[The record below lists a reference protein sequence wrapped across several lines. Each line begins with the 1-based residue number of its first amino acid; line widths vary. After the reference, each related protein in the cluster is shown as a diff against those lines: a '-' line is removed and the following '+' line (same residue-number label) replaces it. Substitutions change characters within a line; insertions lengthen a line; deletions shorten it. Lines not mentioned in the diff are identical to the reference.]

1 MRKKNRRRGKNLLS
15 YMSCNYDQTKLEA
28 PLLTYRF
35 AALNLGRRHYEV
47 VLSAP
52 TYLDVFVAGFKSQ
65 RRAVRLVNQL
75 NKYFDAHRLV
85 AHA

>member
-1 MRKKNRRRGKNLLS
+1 MRKKKSKRGKNLLS

-28 PLLTYRF
+28 PLLTYHHAEYSRSP
-35 AALNLGRRHYEV
+35 RRHKAMV
-47 VLSAP
+47 W
-52 TYLDVFVAGFKSQ
+52 TDYLEGVDVAGFKSQ

-85 AHA
+85 ARA

>member
-28 PLLTYRF
+28 PLLTYHH
-35 AALNLGRRHYEV
+35 AEYSLSSRRHKVMVWTDYFEGV
-47 VLSAP
+47 
-52 TYLDVFVAGFKSQ
+52 DVAGFKSR

-75 NKYFDAHRLV
+75 NKYFDAHRFV
-85 AHA
+85 SHA